1 MEPRMFVQTLVL
13 LLKSAPTLDEIQAV
27 LKKHPVTARME
38 DGVDSWEI
46 CGPSVVMDYREEDGG
61 KYVVDVVN
69 RPWPDDLDYDNPE
82 SPLHQAWL
90 AGHFGAYLLPES
102 LERAKEQCWRWPE
115 GKEAVEEATA
125 FLRLRTTFLLDSQTE
140 PNEDNWIPVDFDP
153 AAELE
158 ELHKVIA
165 ELLELPQV
173 ICYFN
178 PQGEVLRDKELF
190 LETDKICQ
198 ENEIPPLDLWSNV
211 RLYRI
216 DDDWVLMDTVGNC
229 QLETMD
235 VEACFLGDAYDMNDV
250 DQLLRL
256 VTMYLLED
264 PEFEDSESVEDEN
277 GVTWKIS
284 IELDSLCDPPRE
296 VVRLIPDDGNIPPDL
311 SSESDDADED
321 DEDE

>member
-1 MEPRMFVQTLVL
+1 MEPRMFVQTMVL
-13 LLKSAPTLDEIQAV
+13 LLKSAPTLDEIEAV
-27 LKKHPVTARME
+27 LKDHPVIARME
-38 DGVDSWEI
+38 EGMDSLDI
-46 CGPSVVMDYREEDGG
+46 CGPAVVMDYHKLDGG
-61 KYVVDVVN
+61 KFVVDVVDK
-69 RPWPDDLDYDNPE
+69 PWPDSLDYDNSE
-82 SPLHQAWL
+82 SPVHQAWL

-115 GKEAVEEATA
+115 AKEAVEEATA
-125 FLRLRTTFLLDSQTE
+125 FLRLRTTFLLDSKTE
-140 PNEDNWIPVDFDP
+140 PNEDNWIPADFDP

-158 ELHKVIA
+158 LLNEVIA

-173 ICYFN
+173 IGYFN

-190 LETDKICQ
+190 LETAEICR

-216 DDDWVLMDTVGNC
+216 DDDWVMMDTVGNC

-235 VEACFLGDAYDMNDV
+235 VEACFHADSYDMNDV

-264 PEFEDSESVEDEN
+264 PEFEDSESFEDEN

-284 IELDSLCDPPRE
+284 IEDDSLCDPPRD
-296 VVRLIPDDGNIPPDL
+296 VVRLIPDDGRTPPDL
-311 SSESDDADED
+311 SSDSDDADGEE
-321 DEDE
+321 EDE